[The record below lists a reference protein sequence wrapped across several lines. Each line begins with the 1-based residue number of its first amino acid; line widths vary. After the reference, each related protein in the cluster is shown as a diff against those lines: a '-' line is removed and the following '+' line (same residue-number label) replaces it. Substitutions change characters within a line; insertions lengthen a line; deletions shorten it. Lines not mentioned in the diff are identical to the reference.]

1 MTSRARPHPRG
12 GMPVV
17 GIFGWPQTTNEAI
30 AAAWRSLGIQAS
42 LVYPDVAL
50 EWLRPGDTA
59 VGRLDVLPTVDGI
72 EPGIEILGELRSR
85 GVHVLNGADA
95 LLAAHDKLL
104 TVTRLREAGL
114 PHPAVTH
121 IVRLDEAERVA
132 LPVVVKP
139 RFGSW
144 GTDVLRCETE
154 ADLERATEVIRDRPW
169 FRSGGALLQ
178 ELVPP
183 VGYDLRVVVAGGK
196 VVGATERV
204 ARAGEW
210 RTNTALGG
218 TRRHAHPSEE
228 ACALGVRA
236 AEAIGADLVG
246 VDLLPVPDGYVV
258 LELNGAVEFDNAYD
272 LDEHDVYEAA
282 AVALGLLQVPGRSS
296 SATSASIS
304 SRMTP

>member
-1 MTSRARPHPRG
+1 MTPRARPHPRRG
-12 GMPVV
+12 TPIV

-30 AAAWRSLGIQAS
+30 AAAWRSLGIQAF

-50 EWLRPGDTA
+50 EWLRAGDTA

-85 GVHVLNGADA
+85 RVRVLNGVDA

-114 PHPAVTH
+114 PHPVTTH
-121 IVRLDEAERVA
+121 ILRPDEAAEIA
-132 LPVVVKP
+132 APLVVKP

-144 GTDVLRCETE
+144 GIDVLRCETE
-154 ADLERATEVIRDRPW
+154 ADLERTLAAIQNLPW
-169 FRSGGALLQ
+169 FRSDGALLQ

-183 VGYDLRVVVAGGK
+183 VGYDLRLVVAGGK
-196 VVGATERV
+196 IVGATERV

-210 RTNTALGG
+210 RTNTSLGG
-218 TRRHAHPSEE
+218 TRRPAHPSDE
-228 ACALGVRA
+228 ARALGVRS

-246 VDLLPVPDGYVV
+246 VDLLPVPGGYVV

-272 LDEHDVYEAA
+272 LDERDVYEAA
-282 AVALGLLQVPGRSS
+282 AAALALPRDRDVDPDRAAVPSRSQ
-296 SATSASIS
+296 
-304 SRMTP
+304 R

>member
-1 MTSRARPHPRG
+1 MTPGARPHPRRG
-12 GMPVV
+12 TPVV

-30 AAAWRSLGIQAS
+30 AAAWSSLGIQAA

-72 EPGIEILGELRSR
+72 EPGIEILGELRDR
-85 GVHVLNGADA
+85 GVRVLNGVDA

-104 TVTRLREAGL
+104 TVTRLHEAGL

-121 IVRLDEAERVA
+121 ILRPDEAGEVA
-132 LPVVVKP
+132 LPIVVKP

-144 GTDVLRCETE
+144 GTDVLLCETE
-154 ADLERATEVIRDRPW
+154 ADLERAIGLIRDRPW

-183 VGYDLRVVVAGGK
+183 VGYDLRLVVAAGD

-210 RTNTALGG
+210 RTNTSLGG

-236 AEAIGADLVG
+236 ADAIGADLVG
-246 VDLLPVPDGYVV
+246 VDLLPMREGYVV
-258 LELNGAVEFDNAYD
+258 LELNGAVEFDHAYD
-272 LDEHDVYEAA
+272 LDGRDVYAA
-282 AVALGLLQVPGRSS
+282 AATALALPRERDAEPRG
-296 SATSASIS
+296 AAAAS
-304 SRMTP
+304 RAPR